1 MDCGKVIRMLQD
13 EIDGR
18 LPPSEAAEVRRHV
31 GACASCAAEAEAY
44 RRTGEMLRIWTASR
58 AAAKAPQLDSLWS
71 RVSAGIEEQ
80 RARKE
85 SAARVRRWLLL
96 PAAVALAVFTLLFY
110 PPDVRRAPYHPTS
123 FEVAVENLESDA
135 GTVALVDK
143 GDDLPRVIWI
153 IEDDRT

>member
-1 MDCGKVIRMLQD
+1 MDCRKIVRLLQD
-13 EIDGR
+13 EMDGR
-18 LPPSEAAEVRRHV
+18 LPPFEAGEVRRHV
-31 GACASCAAEAEAY
+31 ASCVSCAAEADAY
-44 RRTGEMLRIWTASR
+44 RRTGEMLRVWTASR
-58 AAAKAPQLDSLWS
+58 AAEKAPQLDSLWI
-71 RVSAGIEEQ
+71 RVGAGIEEE

-85 SAARVRRWLLL
+85 SAAPIRRWLWLS
-96 PAAVALAVFTLLFY
+96 AAVALAVFTLLFY